1 MSARMDSPIE
11 CACDELDAH
20 QTVEMLVRGLLADP
34 RNKVIL
40 AHRLALDAHLARLD
54 ALRAIAT
61 AKEQA

>member
-20 QTVEMLVRGLLADP
+20 QTIELLVRGLLIDP
-34 RNKVIL
+34 RNQVITGS
-40 AHRLALDAHLARLD
+40 RLALDAHLARLD
-54 ALRAIAT
+54 AIRAIAA

>member
-1 MSARMDSPIE
+1 MSARMDSAIE

-20 QTVEMLVRGLLADP
+20 QTVEMLVRGLLIEP
-34 RNKVIL
+34 RNQVIL

-54 ALRAIAT
+54 TLRAIAT